1 MELLELLKSI
11 HSKGGVFEKS
21 LNQVPLKGDLTEGV
35 LSELFDE
42 FVVDGT
48 TYKIPS
54 PQYVEERIVE
64 TTNNDYDL
72 CIRKRK
78 HIEEWQYGIWDG
90 LYINNFN
97 DEDKGRVIC
106 HPDRLIA
113 SLMLWDKLLTKDE
126 VKDVK

>member
-64 TTNNDYDL
+64 LATYLHIHYQVIEPVSGSPYSMWYYNSLNN
-72 CIRKRK
+72 RR
-78 HIEEWQYGIWDG
+78 
-90 LYINNFN
+90 
-97 DEDKGRVIC
+97 RVETE
-106 HPDRLIA
+106 HSDRLMA
-113 SLMLWDKLLTKDE
+113 ALMLWDKLLTKDE
-126 VKDVK
+126 V

>member
-48 TYKIPS
+48 TYLIPS

-64 TTNNDYDL
+64 TLEVNRHRLSILYWGVWTYGCPNY
-72 CIRKRK
+72 
-78 HIEEWQYGIWDG
+78 IEGYQFEH
-90 LYINNFN
+90 
-97 DEDKGRVIC
+97 V
-106 HPDRLIA
+106 DRLLA

-126 VKDVK
+126 S